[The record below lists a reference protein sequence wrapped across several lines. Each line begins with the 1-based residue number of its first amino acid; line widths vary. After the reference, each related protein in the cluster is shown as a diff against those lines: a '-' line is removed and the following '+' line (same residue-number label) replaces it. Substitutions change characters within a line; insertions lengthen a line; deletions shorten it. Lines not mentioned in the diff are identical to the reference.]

1 MKLIKVLNPS
11 KADELAKLGFN
22 YTTENQG
29 DKTIRVFFES
39 DDLLKILQSN
49 FSKKDYFIDKTMN
62 F

>member
-29 DKTIRVFFES
+29 DSTIHVFFES
-39 DDLLKILQSN
+39 EDLLKILQSN